1 MNTYRATVRVESGKD
16 HSISR
21 MFVLHSAED
30 FDLNRA
36 AVHISR
42 HLRHSIELIEAKDV
56 MTPPKP
62 PLTLIRTREEVA
74 KVVHFSTVHD
84 LTNALQTLLK
94 VQLKGHSLRD
104 HLQFSESGR
113 LVAKMCDE
121 ALKGVL

>member
-1 MNTYRATVRVESGKD
+1 MNTYRATIQVENGKEV
-16 HSISR
+16 HTSR
-21 MFVLHSAED
+21 TFVLQGAEE
-30 FDLNRA
+30 FDITRA

-56 MTPPKP
+56 MTPPEP
-62 PLTLIRTREEVA
+62 PLTLTRTREEVA
-74 KVVHFSTVHD
+74 KVIHFSAVHD
-84 LTNALQTLLK
+84 LANALQTLLK